1 MPELNTD
8 LTKVARDVAGI
19 AKDATYVAIGIGV
32 IGYQKAQVQRHEL
45 AKRIGSPR
53 ATAEQRLAGV
63 RTDLAG
69 AVHAVDARVEDVFTR
84 VEAVLVPLED
94 KLPTQAREVARQVRS
109 QATEV
114 RQQIRSAILSAA
126 A

>member
-32 IGYQKAQVQRHEL
+32 IGYQKAQVRRHEL
-45 AKRIGSPR
+45 VKRLGDPR
-53 ATAEQRLAGV
+53 VTAEQRLATV
-63 RTDLAG
+63 RTDLSG
-69 AVHAVDARVEDVFTR
+69 AVHAVDARVEDAFAR
-84 VEAVLVPLED
+84 VEAALLPFED
-94 KLPTQAREVARQVRS
+94 RLPAQAREVARQVRN